1 MKAWAQ
7 VMEPL
12 ASVEAK
18 TRRIEMKQ
26 DLLDYANGKEVKA
39 MLSLELIGI
48 FGLLFGFVVYV
59 MVVTQLERRSLR
71 VTEKKTEA
79 ERLAESAASN
89 R

>member
-7 VMEPL
+7 VMESL
-12 ASVEAK
+12 AGAGAM
-18 TRRIEMKQ
+18 THGIEMKQ
-26 DLLDYANGKEVKA
+26 GLLDYADGKEVKA

-79 ERLAESAASN
+79 EGLAESPGSN

>member
-1 MKAWAQ
+1 
-7 VMEPL
+7 
-12 ASVEAK
+12 
-18 TRRIEMKQ
+18 
-26 DLLDYANGKEVKA
+26 

-71 VTEKKTEA
+71 ITEQKTET
-79 ERLAESAASN
+79 ERLAESAGSN